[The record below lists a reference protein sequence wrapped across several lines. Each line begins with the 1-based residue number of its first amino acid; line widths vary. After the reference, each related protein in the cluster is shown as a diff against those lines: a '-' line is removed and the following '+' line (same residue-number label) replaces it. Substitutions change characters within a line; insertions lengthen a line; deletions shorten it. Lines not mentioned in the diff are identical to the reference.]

1 VKEKKQVLSG
11 KGEFASILFILRL
24 TSNDFARSTGEG
36 LEINLPIGKD
46 VVVLD
51 VFVLDVFVLDVF
63 VLDVFVLDVF
73 VLDVDVLVNTIPK
86 IKPKSTT
93 DTIEKFRSF
102 HTSNKPKINV
112 KSENIKAVC
121 GLDPNAS
128 IKRVQEII
136 A

>member
-46 VVVLD
+46 VV
-51 VFVLDVFVLDVF
+51 VLDVFVLDVF

>member
-46 VVVLD
+46 VV
-51 VFVLDVFVLDVF
+51 VLDVF